1 MPLGIEFESAAPTMK
16 RGPRETED
24 GARRLSRRA
33 LLLGTAQLGIIAAL
47 GARMASLQVY
57 QADEFRMLA
66 EENRIN
72 IGLIPP
78 ARGLIYD
85 INGVVL
91 ADNEQH
97 YTITMTREGAG
108 DVDEILARLNR
119 LVALDPERLEKAREE
134 LGSRSPFVPV
144 TVAERVSWQ
153 DVARVNV
160 NAPALPGVVAELGRS
175 RSYPQGL
182 DMAHVVGYVGPVSD
196 YDLSRIDDRDPLLQ
210 IPRFQIGKTMVEN
223 NLERDLR
230 GSAGSKRV
238 EVNAAGRVMRELDR
252 VEGTPGSDVQLTVD
266 ARLQNYIQARLS
278 GESAAAI
285 VIDVTNGDV
294 KGIGSAPSFD
304 PNVFVRGISVSLWN
318 ELNERD
324 IDTSLRRRP
333 LAAKTVQG
341 TYPPGSTFKMV
352 VALAALE
359 DGAIG
364 PDETVRC
371 VGHTDVFDT
380 RFHCWKRSG
389 HGNMNLNEGIK
400 QSCDVYYYDIGQR
413 VGIDKIAAMGRK
425 LGLGERH
432 DLPMSAIRNG
442 IMPDKAWKREAR
454 GEEWRIGDTV
464 NASIGQGYVLTSPLQ
479 LAVMAARI
487 ATGRAVKPRLVRSID
502 GVDEPSGA
510 GESLG
515 LNENN
520 LRRVRSAMYD
530 VSNHPR
536 GTGYRSR
543 IATEEFRMA
552 GKTGTSQVRRIT
564 QAERDSGVTRN
575 EDLPWSRRDHA
586 LFVAFA
592 PADNPKYAVAV
603 VIEHGGGGSTA
614 AAPIARD
621 VMLQA
626 LYDGTPPLSAY
637 PLASHG
643 QIAEQ
648 QRRLKDLI
656 RDIQPGRTTDEA

>member
-1 MPLGIEFESAAPTMK
+1 MTLAIEFESAAPTMK

-603 VIEHGGGGSTA
+603 VVEHGGGGSTA

-637 PLASHG
+637 PSASHG

-656 RDIQPGRTTDEA
+656 RDIQPGHTTDEA

>member
-1 MPLGIEFESAAPTMK
+1 MK
-16 RGPRETED
+16 RGPKETAE

-33 LLLGTAQLGIIAAL
+33 ILLGTAQMGLVAVLG
-47 GARMASLQVY
+47 GRMATMQVE
-57 QADEFRMLA
+57 QADQFRMLA

-72 IGLIPP
+72 LGLIPP

-108 DVDEILARLNR
+108 DVDEVLARLSR
-119 LVALDPERLEKAREE
+119 LIAIDPEQLEKAREE
-134 LGSRSPFVPV
+134 LKVRSAFVPV
-144 TVAERVSWQ
+144 TVAERVSWE
-153 DVARVNV
+153 DISRVTV

-175 RSYPQGL
+175 RYYPQGT

-196 YDLSRIDDRDPLLQ
+196 YDLSRIEDQDPLLQ

-223 NLERDLR
+223 NLEQELR
-230 GSAGSKRV
+230 GSAGTKRV

-252 VEGTPGSDVQLTVD
+252 VEGIAGSDVQLTVD

-285 VIDVTNGDV
+285 VLDVTNGDI
-294 KGIGSAPSFD
+294 KGIGSAPSYD
-304 PNVFVRGISVSLWN
+304 PNLFVQGISVALWD
-318 ELNERD
+318 ELNERE
-324 IDTSLRRRP
+324 IDPKLHRRP

-352 VALAALE
+352 TALAALE
-359 DGAIG
+359 DGVVNA
-364 PDETVRC
+364 DETVRC
-371 VGHTDVFDT
+371 VGHSDVFDV

-389 HGNMNLNEGIK
+389 HGNMNLNESLK
-400 QSCDVYYYDIGQR
+400 QSCDVYYYDISQR

-432 DLPMSAIRNG
+432 DLPMSAVRSG
-442 IMPDKAWKREAR
+442 LMPDKAWKREVR
-454 GEEWRIGDTV
+454 DEDWRVGDTV
-464 NASIGQGYVLTSPLQ
+464 NASIGQGYVATSPLQ
-479 LAVMAARI
+479 LAVMTARI
-487 ATGRAVKPRLVRSID
+487 ATGNAVKPRLVKSIG
-502 GVDEPSGA
+502 GVEQPSGA

-520 LRRVRSAMYD
+520 LRRIRRAMFD
-530 VSNHPR
+530 VSNNSR
-536 GTGYRSR
+536 GTAYRAR
-543 IATEEFRMA
+543 IAEERFKMA
-552 GKTGTSQVRRIT
+552 GKTGTSQVRAIV
-564 QAERDSGVTRN
+564 RDENGRVITRN
-575 EDLPWSRRDHA
+575 EDLPWNARDHA
-586 LFVAFA
+586 LYVAYA

-603 VIEHGGGGSTA
+603 VVEHGGGGSVA

-621 VMLQA
+621 VLLQA
-626 LYDGTPPLSAY
+626 LYEGTPPLEAY
-637 PLASHG
+637 PAAVRGS
-643 QIAEQ
+643 IANQ
-648 QRRLKDLI
+648 QRRMEAML
-656 RDIQPGRTTDEA
+656 RDIQPGRDTDQA

>member
-1 MPLGIEFESAAPTMK
+1 MR
-16 RGPRETED
+16 RGPKEIED

-33 LLLGTAQLGIIAAL
+33 MLLGTAQLGIIAAL
-47 GARMASLQVY
+47 GARMGSMQVD
-57 QADEFRMLA
+57 QADAFRMLA

-72 IGLIPP
+72 MGLIPP
-78 ARGLIYD
+78 ARGLIFD
-85 INGVVL
+85 INGVVI

-108 DVDEILARLNR
+108 DVDEVLARLGR
-119 LVALDPERLEKAREE
+119 LVALDPERVVKAREE
-134 LGSRSPFVPV
+134 LMARSAFVPV
-144 TVAERVSWQ
+144 TIAERVSWE

-175 RSYPQGL
+175 RHYPQGE

-196 YDLSRIDDRDPLLQ
+196 YDLSRIEDQDPLLQ

-223 NLERDLR
+223 RLEQNLR
-230 GSAGSKRV
+230 GSAGTRRV

-252 VEGTPGSDVQLTVD
+252 IEGQPGSDIQLTVD
-266 ARLQNYIQARLS
+266 ARLQNYIQARLD
-278 GESAAAI
+278 GESAAVV
-285 VIDVTNGDV
+285 VIDVTNGDIA
-294 KGIGSAPSFD
+294 GIGSAPSFD
-304 PNVFVRGISVSLWN
+304 PNVFVQGISTSLWN
-318 ELNERD
+318 ELNEREVD
-324 IDTSLRRRP
+324 PNLHRRP

-352 VALAALE
+352 TALAALE

-371 VGHTDVFDT
+371 LGHTTVAGL
-380 RFHCWKRSG
+380 RFHCWKRAG
-389 HGNMNLNEGIK
+389 HGNMDLNNSLK
-400 QSCDVYYYDIGQR
+400 QSCDVYYYEVAQR
-413 VGIDKIAAMGRK
+413 VGIDKMAAMGRK

-432 DLPMSAIRNG
+432 DLPMSAIREG
-442 IMPDKAWKREAR
+442 IMPDKAWKRAER
-454 GEEWRIGDTV
+454 NEEWRVGDTV
-464 NASIGQGYVLTSPLQ
+464 NASIGQGYVSTSPLQ
-479 LAVMAARI
+479 LAVMTARI

-502 GVDEPSGA
+502 GVEEPSGA

-520 LRRVRSAMYD
+520 LRRVRRAMFD
-530 VSNHPR
+530 VVNNNR
-536 GTGYRSR
+536 GTSYRSR
-543 IATEEFRMA
+543 IAVEEFAMA

-564 QAERDSGVTRN
+564 AEERARGVSSN
-575 EDLPWSRRDHA
+575 SDLPWNRRDHA
-586 LFVAFA
+586 LYVAFA

-603 VIEHGGGGSTA
+603 VVEHGGGGSTA

-626 LYDGTPPLSAY
+626 LYKGTPPLEAY
-637 PLASHG
+637 PSASRG

-648 QRRLKDLI
+648 QQRLESLL
-656 RDIQPGRTTDEA
+656 RNIQPGRSTDEA

>member
-1 MPLGIEFESAAPTMK
+1 MR
-16 RGPRETED
+16 RGPKETAE

-33 LLLGTAQLGIIAAL
+33 VLLGTAQMGVVAILG
-47 GARMASLQVY
+47 GRMATMQVE

-72 IGLIPP
+72 LGLIPP

-108 DVDEILARLNR
+108 DVDEVLARLSR
-119 LVALDPERLEKAREE
+119 LVAIDPEQLEKAREE
-134 LGSRSPFVPV
+134 LRVRSSFVPV
-144 TVAERVSWQ
+144 TVAERVSWE
-153 DVARVNV
+153 DISRVTV

-175 RSYPQGL
+175 RHYPQGP

-196 YDLSRIDDRDPLLQ
+196 YDLSRIEDQDPLLQ

-223 NLERDLR
+223 NLEQDLR
-230 GSAGSKRV
+230 GSAGTKRV

-252 VEGTPGSDVQLTVD
+252 VEGLPGSDVQLTVD

-285 VIDVTNGDV
+285 VLDVTNGDI
-294 KGIGSAPSFD
+294 KGIGSAPSYD
-304 PNVFVRGISVSLWN
+304 PNLFVQGISVALWD
-318 ELNERD
+318 ELNEREVD
-324 IDTSLRRRP
+324 PKLHRRP

-352 VALAALE
+352 TALAALE
-359 DGAIG
+359 DGVVNA
-364 PDETVRC
+364 DETVRC
-371 VGHTDVFDT
+371 VGHSDVFDV

-389 HGNMNLNEGIK
+389 HGNMNLNESLK
-400 QSCDVYYYDIGQR
+400 QSCDVYYYDISQR

-432 DLPMSAIRNG
+432 DLPMSAVRSG
-442 IMPDKAWKREAR
+442 LMPDKAWKREAR
-454 GEEWRIGDTV
+454 GEDWRVGDTV
-464 NASIGQGYVLTSPLQ
+464 NASIGQGYVATSPLQ
-479 LAVMAARI
+479 LAVMTARI
-487 ATGRAVKPRLVRSID
+487 ATGNAVKPRLVKSIG
-502 GVDEPSGA
+502 GVEQPSGA

-520 LRRVRSAMYD
+520 LRRIRRAMFD
-530 VSNHPR
+530 VSNNSR
-536 GTGYRSR
+536 GTAYRSR
-543 IATEEFRMA
+543 IAEERFKMA
-552 GKTGTSQVRRIT
+552 GKTGTSQVRAIV
-564 QAERDSGVTRN
+564 RDENGRVITRN
-575 EDLPWSRRDHA
+575 EDLPWNARDHA
-586 LFVAFA
+586 LYVAYA

-603 VIEHGGGGSTA
+603 VVEHGGGGSVA

-621 VMLQA
+621 VLLQA
-626 LYDGTPPLSAY
+626 LYEGTPPLEAY
-637 PLASHG
+637 PAAVRG
-643 QIAEQ
+643 TIANQ
-648 QRRLKDLI
+648 QRQMEAML
-656 RDIQPGRTTDEA
+656 RDIQPGRDTDQA